1 LGLAFQADVSSNKD
15 LTTPKLLFESCC
27 APMMFP
33 PSPNG
38 SSPCSGTSS
47 QLPSGSST
55 RGMHMHELIGD
66 FNLITYKTTHGKHGV
81 YDCPQLPW
89 QTYIQHILS
98 IKASGG
104 I

>member
-1 LGLAFQADVSSNKD
+1 
-15 LTTPKLLFESCC
+15 
-27 APMMFP
+27 
-33 PSPNG
+33 
-38 SSPCSGTSS
+38 
-47 QLPSGSST
+47 
-55 RGMHMHELIGD
+55 MHELIGD